1 LALKYQWRISLKVT
15 VDIDLTPEEA
25 RTMLGLPDMQPM
37 QESVMKRLEE
47 KMLESLD
54 EMSQPDYLFKR
65 FFPVGMQG
73 MEEFSRMTQEVM
85 SKTMNSNKEEEG

>member
-1 LALKYQWRISLKVT
+1 LKVT

>member
-1 LALKYQWRISLKVT
+1 MKVT

-25 RTMLGLPDMQPM
+25 RTMLGLPDMEPM
-37 QESVMKRLEE
+37 QEAVMKRLEE
-47 KMLESLD
+47 KMVESLD

-73 MEEFSRMTQEVM
+73 MEEFGRMTTEVM
-85 SKTMNSNKEEEG
+85 SKSMKSNPEDDS

>member
-1 LALKYQWRISLKVT
+1 MKISI
-15 VDIDLTPEEA
+15 DIDLTPEEA
-25 RTMLGLPDMQPM
+25 RTVLGFPDMKPM

-65 FFPVGMQG
+65 FFPVGGQS

-85 SKTMNSNKEEEG
+85 SRAMKTKDKDS

>member
-1 LALKYQWRISLKVT
+1 MKIT
-15 VDIDLTPEEA
+15 VDVDLTPEEA

-65 FFPVGMQG
+65 FFPVGLQG

-85 SKTMNSNKEEEG
+85 SKAMNTKNEED

>member
-1 LALKYQWRISLKVT
+1 MKIN

-73 MEEFSRMTQEVM
+73 MEDFSRMTQEVM
-85 SKTMNSNKEEEG
+85 SKTMASKTEDDS

>member
-1 LALKYQWRISLKVT
+1 MKVT

-25 RTMLGLPDMQPM
+25 RTMLGLPDMEPM
-37 QESVMKRLEE
+37 QEAVMKRLEE

-73 MEEFSRMTQEVM
+73 MEEFSRMTTEVM
-85 SKTMNSNKEEEG
+85 SKSMKSNPKDDS

>member
-1 LALKYQWRISLKVT
+1 MKVT